1 MTLNNQDSTPRLN
14 SEITSKIKL
23 VLALSVVGV
32 LAWLAYAGLTPPK
45 LEKTFRA
52 ETLQFNGEATSAFC
66 LESKT
71 ESSLFSK
78 KTTKFPQVEQ
88 YQQEKNYRQKIKSCQ
103 ADFDDAIAHDE
114 VLESALYKHQLDDFF
129 KRVQALE
136 PHTQSRVLMLNLPK
150 LPKTL
155 AAQLEALPKGHQ
167 MHLTAFDVAL
177 ATKRVND
184 VIATMPN
191 PEDVLPHQRQA
202 LFHLGAF
209 SSVEQATVNS
219 DQTLAEDK
227 LNNYQAQMNTA
238 MITGDPQ
245 LAASALSTLTNIIS
259 GTGMANSYS
268 DYRGGFSDYDFLM
281 ANQAC
286 DVQYATFLI
295 SRKIQPSARQILHLL
310 SVIGHAQY
318 PEIGGEFYNT
328 TFTYA
333 DPALG
338 TPSVTSLPQCVAL
351 ASLYATQVSD
361 LNDPEL
367 QFSNGYYQTNVYDEL
382 YKIANDGVF
391 QWWVRDDEKQYHNG
405 RAHNT
410 TVNGDPSLLISAVA
424 EILKQQPPSFEQYC
438 AWANNAH
445 TWVALVKETQPN
457 MVTSILN
464 LPKQWKNTPFIYRH
478 PHRACNLSFG
488 ITNEYQSQKDGLTF
502 LNKALKQ
509 VEIPCLGTLVAEAG
523 AYQLSCQGTTKPWPT
538 LSPTATQ

>member
-1 MTLNNQDSTPRLN
+1 MTPNKQESSTILN

-23 VLALSVVGV
+23 FLALSSAGV
-32 LAWLAYAGLTPPK
+32 LAWLAYAGLTPPSIT
-45 LEKTFRA
+45 KTFRA
-52 ETLQFNGEATSAFC
+52 ETLQFNGKTTATFC

-78 KTTKFPQVEQ
+78 KTIKFPQVEQ

-103 ADFDDAIAHDE
+103 ADFDEAIAHDE
-114 VLESALYKHQLDDFF
+114 VLESALYKDHLDDFF

-136 PHTQSRVLMLNLPK
+136 PHTQSRVLMLNLPT

-167 MHLTAFDVAL
+167 MQLTAFDIAL
-177 ATKRVND
+177 AAKRVDD

-209 SSVEQATVNS
+209 SSVEQASVNS
-219 DQTLAEDK
+219 DQTLAEEK

-238 MITGDPQ
+238 IVTGNPQ
-245 LAASALSTLTNIIS
+245 LAASALSTLSNIIS
-259 GTGMANSYS
+259 GTGMANRYT
-268 DYRGGFSDYDFLM
+268 DYRGGFSEYDFLM

-286 DVQYATFLI
+286 DVQYATFLT
-295 SRKIQPSARQILHLL
+295 SKKIQPTARHVLHLL

-318 PEIGGEFYNT
+318 PEIGSEFSNT
-328 TFTYA
+328 TFTFA

-338 TPSVTSLPQCVAL
+338 APSATTLPQCVAL
-351 ASLYATQVSD
+351 AKVYATQVND

-367 QFSNGYYQTNVYDEL
+367 QFSNGYSQTNVYDEL
-382 YKIANDGVF
+382 YKIAHDGVF

-405 RAHNT
+405 RARNT
-410 TVNGDPSLLISAVA
+410 TVNGDPALLINAVA

-438 AWANNAH
+438 GWANNAH
-445 TWVALVKETQPN
+445 TWMALVKETQPS
-457 MVTSILN
+457 MVASILN

-478 PHRACNLSFG
+478 PHRACNLSVG
-488 ITNEYQSQKDGLTF
+488 ITNEYQTQKDGLAF
-502 LNKALKQ
+502 MNNVLKQ
-509 VEIPCLGTLVAEAG
+509 VEIPCSGTLVEEAG
-523 AYQLSCQGTTKPWPT
+523 AYQLSCQGTTKPWP
-538 LSPTATQ
+538 SIAPTTDQ